1 MKNVKLKRNI
11 NNIFIFIPRSNL
23 LYSFPIMIYAKLDLF
38 RGIGDEK
45 EKSGAY
51 K

>member
-1 MKNVKLKRNI
+1 MQNVKLKRNI
-11 NNIFIFIPRSNL
+11 NNIFIFIPRFNL
-23 LYSFPIMIYAKLDLF
+23 LYSIPIMICAKLDLF
-38 RGIGDEK
+38 RDLGDEK